1 MLKIDAE
8 ENIAALMDSVS
19 GLLCSEATRLQESTA
34 ATPCA
39 VWVESQGGTLIVA
52 LLTVP
57 ESAWRSYLSGAVR
70 AVCSCRIGCRTRVS
84 WCSLCARACTIIF
97 RILMCAVRGD
107 VERIAPQDRGQE
119 EAHACFV
126 VRVW

>member
-1 MLKIDAE
+1 MLYAEDIDAE
-8 ENIAALMDSVS
+8 EKIAALMDTVS

-57 ESAWRSYLSGAVR
+57 ESAWRSCLSGAVR
-70 AVCSCRIGCRTRVS
+70 AVCSCRIGVGRG
-84 WCSLCARACTIIF
+84 SLGAAC
-97 RILMCAVRGD
+97 
-107 VERIAPQDRGQE
+107 
-119 EAHACFV
+119 
-126 VRVW
+126 VRVLARLPSGS

>member
-1 MLKIDAE
+1 MLKIDIE
-8 ENIAALMDSVS
+8 EKIAALMDSVS

-57 ESAWRSYLSGAVR
+57 ESAWRSCLSGAVR
-70 AVCSCRIGCRTRVS
+70 AVCSCRIGV
-84 WCSLCARACTIIF
+84 
-97 RILMCAVRGD
+97 
-107 VERIAPQDRGQE
+107 
-119 EAHACFV
+119 
-126 VRVW
+126 